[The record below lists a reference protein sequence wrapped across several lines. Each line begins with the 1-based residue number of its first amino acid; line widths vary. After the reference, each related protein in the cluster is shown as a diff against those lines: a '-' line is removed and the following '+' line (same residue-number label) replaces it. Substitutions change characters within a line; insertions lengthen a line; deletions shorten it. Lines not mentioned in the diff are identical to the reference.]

1 MQRQLVRRIW
11 VVSCYARH
19 ILLTRRESHATAVPA
34 LQPSGPQQPEAAAPL
49 RRVRLVSSMT
59 GCGSGHD
66 SMPVDVD
73 QHLAPDLNDPYAHV
87 QIYRKDMVS
96 DAGGRAFQLSV
107 DVPLKKFVDL
117 FCDFDG
123 KRCKLCN
130 ESFMQW
136 HSHSGV
142 IPHSGREA
150 LMLEMVRAY
159 CGLPEDIAKMWW
171 HRLNTSTAFNRIP
184 QLSHDNSHVRKRRLQ
199 YLLKFLKDRDVIR
212 DTFNVHQSAGGAGRS
227 WEFERLE
234 WIGDNVVKYVFND
247 RFNVV
252 FPVREGGIRGRLGYA
267 QFMIDGND
275 GLARA
280 YDYLELQQLTLSD
293 RVVSKFK
300 SDVVE
305 TLFGEL
311 QLYIWSSEADIGT
324 SYFALPFTGEMISLR
339 ALVWH
344 VMEELAH
351 VMFMYHVDHAL
362 AAIQR
367 IVRENQLQFIRADPA
382 LRGHTDLQS
391 ELANSFYAKKA
402 VPVHNKLTATKMPPN
417 MRFRDGGAA
426 LYHESSNYDS
436 FKRVGALGGLLPRPF
451 SRKEL
456 TATSSFLP
464 HLQEDDVMV
473 SRVPADW
480 WCHLV
485 SSSVIPRHTT
495 GHLSNG
501 ASDENVSADNAEV
514 SIQMGMDATTPHPRP
529 RPIACATR
537 SLSVPELKDALLVAE
552 LV

>member
-1 MQRQLVRRIW
+1 MQRLRR
-11 VVSCYARH
+11 CHFAR
-19 ILLTRRESHATAVPA
+19 ATVFATTVKRTASGVDAAAATSALSVAKRQHAVPA
-34 LQPSGPQQPEAAAPL
+34 SPHLDVPVTP
-49 RRVRLVSSMT
+49 RRVRLVSSSSAGGVT
-59 GCGSGHD
+59 QEPL
-66 SMPVDVD
+66 PVDVSVSVAD
-73 QHLAPDLNDPYAHV
+73 PKDPYAHV
-87 QIYRKDMVS
+87 HIYRKDMVS

-117 FCDFDG
+117 FSDFDG

-130 ESFMQW
+130 ESYMQW

-159 CGLPEDIAKMWW
+159 CGTPEEIARMWW
-171 HRLNTSTAFNRIP
+171 HRLNTSPVFNRIP
-184 QLSHDNSHVRKRRLQ
+184 VLSHDNSHIRKRRLQ

-212 DTFNVHQSAGGAGRS
+212 DTFNVNQNAGGAGRS

-280 YDYLELQQLTLSD
+280 YDYLELQKLTLSD

-311 QLYIWSSEADIGT
+311 QLFLWSSETDIGT
-324 SYFALPFTGEMISLR
+324 EYFELPFTSEMFPLR

-351 VMFMYHVDHAL
+351 VMFMYHVDHIL

-367 IVRENQLQFIRADPA
+367 IVREHQLQFIRADPS
-382 LRGHTDLQS
+382 LRGNTDLQN
-391 ELANSFYAKKA
+391 ELASSLYAKKA
-402 VPVHNKLTATKMPPN
+402 VNCGSRLTATKMSPSL
-417 MRFRDGGAA
+417 RFKDGSAA
-426 LYHESSNYDS
+426 MFHESSNYDA
-436 FKRVGALGGLLPRPF
+436 FRRVYALGGLLPRPF
-451 SRKEL
+451 ARGEL
-456 TATSSFLP
+456 AGIPSFLP
-464 HLQEDDVMV
+464 QLQEDNAMAR
-473 SRVPADW
+473 RVPTEW
-480 WCHLV
+480 WLNV
-485 SSSVIPRHTT
+485 VNASE
-495 GHLSNG
+495 GDG
-501 ASDENVSADNAEV
+501 ATHQCVAE
-514 SIQMGMDATTPHPRP
+514 
-529 RPIACATR
+529 
-537 SLSVPELKDALLVAE
+537 SLSPNSASAVTPQPRLVASVAAPTLGVPQLKDELLVPELV
-552 LV
+552 

>member
-1 MQRQLVRRIW
+1 MSVRICRRLFLRMRGRHALFSTRTVLRQQSTAPNFDVQQ
-11 VVSCYARH
+11 YD
-19 ILLTRRESHATAVPA
+19 TR
-34 LQPSGPQQPEAAAPL
+34 GAAH
-49 RRVRLVSSMT
+49 RVRPVSTTAESI
-59 GCGSGHD
+59 SPPVPF
-66 SMPVDVD
+66 PVDVD
-73 QHLAPDLNDPYAHV
+73 SGASEVDPGDPYSHIH
-87 QIYRKDMVS
+87 IYRKDMVA
-96 DAGGRAFQLSV
+96 DVGGRAFQLSV

-117 FCDFDG
+117 FSDFHG

-130 ESFMQW
+130 ESYTQW

-171 HRLNTSTAFNRIP
+171 HRLNTSPAFNRIP

-199 YLLKFLKDRDVIR
+199 YLLKFLKDRDIIR
-212 DTFNVHQSAGGAGRS
+212 DTFNVNNSSGSAGRS

-234 WIGDNVVKYVFND
+234 FIGDHVVKYVFND
-247 RFNVV
+247 RFNVI

-280 YDYLELQQLTLSD
+280 YDHLELQKLTLSD

-311 QLYIWSSEADIGT
+311 QLYIWSSEVDVGT
-324 SYFALPFTGEMISLR
+324 SYYALPFTSEMIPLR

-351 VMFMYHVDHAL
+351 VMFMYHVEHAL

-367 IVRENQLQFIRADPA
+367 IVRENQLQFIRADPS
-382 LRGHTDLQS
+382 LRGHTELQN
-391 ELANSFYAKKA
+391 ELAGTFYAKKA
-402 VPVHNKLTATKMPPN
+402 AAGPCKLTATKISPLV
-417 MRFRDGGAA
+417 RLKDGGAS
-426 LYHESSNYDS
+426 LYHESSNYDGY
-436 FKRVGALGGLLPRPF
+436 KRVCPLGGLLPRPF
-451 SRKEL
+451 SQKEL
-456 TATSSFLP
+456 TATASFLP
-464 HLQEDDVMV
+464 HLQEDSSMT
-473 SRVPADW
+473 SRLRGNW
-480 WCHLV
+480 WRHLMDLRDSRDASRGLAECEV
-485 SSSVIPRHTT
+485 HGVLPCQAITSEPRERSHA
-495 GHLSNG
+495 GGDDALSG
-501 ASDENVSADNAEV
+501 
-514 SIQMGMDATTPHPRP
+514 
-529 RPIACATR
+529 
-537 SLSVPELKDALLVAE
+537 SLGIPELKDALLVAE

>member
-1 MQRQLVRRIW
+1 MERGGRCLFRRW
-11 VVSCYARH
+11 STRALPSVSHTLRCRGT
-19 ILLTRRESHATAVPA
+19 ISN
-34 LQPSGPQQPEAAAPL
+34 SGGEGNDPIAEP
-49 RRVRLVSSMT
+49 RRVRLVPSAPHGNNSSELFSV
-59 GCGSGHD
+59 G
-66 SMPVDVD
+66 VDPRSHTCD
-73 QHLAPDLNDPYAHV
+73 PDDPYSHI
-87 QIYRKDMVS
+87 QIYRKDMVA

-117 FCDFDG
+117 FSDFDG

-130 ESFMQW
+130 ESYMQW
-136 HSHSGV
+136 HSHSSV

-171 HRLNTSTAFNRIP
+171 HRLNTSPAFNRIP
-184 QLSHDNSHVRKRRLQ
+184 KLSHDNSHTRKRRLQ

-212 DTFNVHQSAGGAGRS
+212 DTFNVHNSSGAAGRS

-247 RFNVV
+247 RFNVI

-280 YDYLELQQLTLSD
+280 YDYLELQKLTLSD

-311 QLYIWSSEADIGT
+311 QLYIWSSETDAGT
-324 SYFALPFTGEMISLR
+324 TCYPLPFTGEMFSLR

-351 VMFMYHVDHAL
+351 VMFMYHVEHAL

-367 IVRENQLQFIRADPA
+367 VVRENQLQFIRADPA
-382 LRGHTDLQS
+382 LRGHADLQS
-391 ELANSFYAKKA
+391 ELANTVYAKKA
-402 VPVHNKLTATKMPPN
+402 ASGPSKLTSTKVSPGA
-417 MRFRDGGAA
+417 RFRDGGASF
-426 LYHESSNYDS
+426 YHEASNYDG
-436 FKRVGALGGLLPRPF
+436 FKRVCTLGGLLPRPF
-451 SRKEL
+451 SPREL
-456 TATSSFLP
+456 TSTTSFLP
-464 HLQEDDVMV
+464 HLQEDSAMTR
-473 SRVPADW
+473 RVPVDW
-480 WCHLV
+480 TRKLFDDCTGNATKKPGAANFVPWQAV
-485 SSSVIPRHTT
+485 TPQPR
-495 GHLSNG
+495 SRC
-501 ASDENVSADNAEV
+501 SAEEA
-514 SIQMGMDATTPHPRP
+514 G
-529 RPIACATR
+529 R
-537 SLSVPELKDALLVAE
+537 STSRLGIPELKDALLVAE